1 MKIDLEGLR
10 GFVAIAELGSFQD
23 AASALN
29 VSPSALT
36 RRVQKLEDDLDTT
49 LLERTTRRVGLTN
62 LGWDFLP
69 KAKRVLD
76 DLDSALHSIRD
87 VEVRRAGHIT
97 VSCIPTAANFFLP
110 KVIAAYNAAFPLV
123 RIRILEEGASM
134 VLQRLTNAE
143 SDVGIT
149 FLGAADSDIEFENI
163 LEDPYVLAC
172 RHDHPLA
179 RQNVVSWQDL
189 KPYRFVAA
197 SRSSGNRL
205 LIDRA
210 LRSSRWTPNW
220 SYEVQHLP
228 TALGLIE
235 ANLAVTALPRM
246 ALPDA
251 ASSLIVGRPLVD
263 PVVVRSIG
271 VARRRGAT
279 LSRAVASFMA
289 CLRKSVGRSETAA
302 LSATGGPR

>member
-1 MKIDLEGLR
+1 MKIDLDGLR

-36 RRVQKLEDDLDTT
+36 RRVQKLEEDLDTA
-49 LLERTTRRVGLTN
+49 LLDRTTRRVGLTN

-69 KAKRVLD
+69 KARRVLD
-76 DLDSALHSIRD
+76 DLDSAVHSIRD
-87 VEVRRAGHIT
+87 IEVRRAGHIT
-97 VSCIPTAANFFLP
+97 ISCIPTAASFFLP
-110 KVIAAYNAAFPLV
+110 KVIATYNAAFPQI

-134 VLQRLTNAE
+134 VLHRLTNAE

-149 FLGAADSDIEFENI
+149 FLGATDADIEFEDI
-163 LEDPYVLAC
+163 LEDPYLLAC

-179 RQNVVSWQDL
+179 KQSVVSWQDL
-189 KPYRFVAA
+189 KPYRFVTA
-197 SRSSGNRL
+197 SRLSGNRL
-205 LIDRA
+205 VIDRA
-210 LRSSRWTPNW
+210 LRGSRWMPNW

-251 ASSLIVGRPLVD
+251 SNSLIVGRPLVD
-263 PVVVRSIG
+263 PVVVRNVG
-271 VARRRGAT
+271 LARRRGAT
-279 LSRAVASFMA
+279 LSRAAASFLA
-289 CLRKSVGRSETAA
+289 CLRKTVGRSETAA
-302 LSATGGPR
+302 SNLTLGPR